1 LVHSGCGRKIVSSR
15 GHHARGQIGRCSFLR
30 ENRRRPS
37 SRHGLIIMPFFLLI
51 AVIGAIA
58 GSRATDR
65 LSSAI
70 VVVVALFLPVFY
82 GVVGFVMGAFA
93 GWVYNLVSKWIGGIE
108 LELQPPA
115 MTAAATL
122 PYSGD

>member
-1 LVHSGCGRKIVSSR
+1 MHVVKSVGVLSCAKI
-15 GHHARGQIGRCSFLR
+15 AAALQAAM
-30 ENRRRPS
+30 
-37 SRHGLIIMPFFLLI
+37 GLIIMPFFLLI